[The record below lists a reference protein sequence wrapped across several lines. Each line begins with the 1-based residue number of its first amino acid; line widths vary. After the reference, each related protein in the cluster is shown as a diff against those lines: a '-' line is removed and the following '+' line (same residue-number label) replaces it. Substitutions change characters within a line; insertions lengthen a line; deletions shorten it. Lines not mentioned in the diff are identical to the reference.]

1 MLVFQV
7 PTGMSAKAVARR
19 CLWLAFCQSKAV
31 GLGVLHMA
39 AAGSITEDDL
49 EKKHLLDNVSEYV
62 SDYIAGRMVKL
73 AVKYDESK
81 GVVSMRD
88 GFHLEY
94 QSFAPVYPT
103 PMDLFTAA
111 VSSIQHEAT
120 GVSTKQEAKQDGL
133 NDLKIPDH
141 PLMQFFQQKFD
152 EVEKAVDGFPSRA
165 LAAMHFWNNDLKK
178 SAREEFTRPCGRPGC
193 DCHAVKSKQFD
204 ECNFDEYIRVNYEPV
219 IVARKYH
226 AIAQYLEF
234 AWFICAT
241 LSSVTGYSGH
251 FLKAAMRGETG
262 PYKWGSTIET
272 TGEPD
277 ERAKAFADIDYLF
290 SSIGINH
297 DQWKEDIVGDVGKS
311 ALGDLDKLLS
321 KKINELMQGK

>member
-19 CLWLAFCQSKAV
+19 CLWLALCQPKAV

-81 GVVSMRD
+81 GVVSMQNE
-88 GFHLEY
+88 FHPEY
-94 QSFAPVYPT
+94 QSFSPVYPT
-103 PMDLFTAA
+103 PLALFHAA

-120 GVSTKQEAKQDGL
+120 GVSAKQEAKQDGL

-141 PLMQFFQQKFD
+141 PLMQFFQQRFD
-152 EVEKAVDGFPSRA
+152 EVEKAVDGFPSRIEAA
-165 LAAMHFWNNDLKK
+165 LYFWNNDLKQ
-178 SAREEFTRPCGRPGC
+178 SAREEATRPCGRPGC
-193 DCHAVKSKQFD
+193 DCHKFKEKEFD
-204 ECNFDEYIRVNYEPV
+204 EHNFDEYIRVNYEPV

-251 FLKAAMRGETG
+251 FLKAALRGETG

-297 DQWKEDIVGDVGKS
+297 DQWKEDIVGDARKGGF
-311 ALGDLDKLLS
+311 AELDEFINSKL
-321 KKINELMQGK
+321 KELQGK